1 MEENELYDRIGET
14 DLNPTYKDGQTYQHT
29 DINQMLGILKT
40 AINENYY
47 DIQRLLNGEK
57 TVGNGEKLDGASL
70 SRYRDEELQADD
82 NKVPSSQQAKAY
94 MDALFAGY
102 SAPTRGVDYWTE
114 ADQQQ
119 IVSDTANSVIS
130 EITPDLEEALAA
142 KANINDIPTKI
153 SDLQNDS
160 DFLSENNLQ
169 MVNTTDIQNGS
180 QLTDAT
186 GYSRLNKIYGD
197 TSQTGTPTPD
207 NPANIDVVTGTIN
220 IDIIDKNL
228 FDKNNYTNGY
238 IDGSGVFHADSGIKA
253 NALSDYIKIDS
264 NTNYIFSAKSSIY
277 SLNFALYDSSKNFIS
292 RTTANNT
299 SSNSIN
305 SGTASYFRVWCNI
318 NQSTNITSELID
330 QYELQLENG
339 STRTTYQSYRI
350 PRHTLNL
357 GDMELCKIGTYQDYI
372 YKEGNNWYKKTYIG
386 KIILDGSE
394 EWGYNTSSQTQNGYY
409 EFRTNSINSL
419 NTQTFL
425 CNKFIVSTSYSNS
438 TEQIRYRTQDGNYYI
453 NILGSRL
460 SDTTVDDFKTWLATN
475 NVTVYYILP
484 TAVNTQITDDI
495 LLTQLEAT
503 NIDLYEN
510 NNKFIITSSALLPT
524 LNITY
529 AITNR
534 DFYSKEEA
542 NDLLNI
548 MGKDLYDKSL
558 KRFYVLPTNTQSEIQ
573 NIMNIKGA
581 KVIEFET
588 GNYNFSNSFRLNAD
602 TTLLLNN
609 STLTFSVQHGFFNFL
624 SDDTFLEY
632 NGNGNIKIVGGT
644 IIGGNCSFCHAR
656 NIEFNNI
663 HFLNC
668 LNDHILEIASINNLV
683 VDGCIF
689 EGVVLQSESRNYVE
703 YVQIDD
709 MTRNNFPWFSDSTNI
724 TYDNTPNTNFEIKNN
739 KFIAPSEEGYT
750 FYTAVG
756 GHSAITDKIHTN
768 INIYHNVFSGN
779 TNNAIRLR
787 NVDKV
792 NIFSN
797 VFKNG
802 TGSDFFGTIRFQNT
816 VSNVNIESNNVDC
829 NGNNTFI
836 WSDTHS
842 FNMNVVNNNVYNSY
856 YPDDTE
862 YVISDLNWI
871 IFSYAST
878 NLIISNN
885 YFHNFNK
892 GLLTINNSSTENSS
906 LLFTNNNIST
916 DEECK
921 HILIRIYGA
930 EEVIITNNI
939 FDVEP
944 ISWGYIIRLFER
956 TTKSIIK
963 NNRFKSSHDYNY
975 TRILDLNTY
984 TGSLKEIEG
993 IYFIAF
999 TGKNTNT
1006 LTNQTLN
1013 YAYTDFNT
1021 LVLVCGTTNNTKY
1034 IKLKAFY
1041 PLENLDARTYKI
1053 PVVADDGTVGALILT
1068 LNSDGTVSGSTNV
1081 TGSNFRALYLI
1092 ND

>member
-14 DLNPTYKDGQTYQHT
+14 DLNPNFVDGQPLQHT
-29 DINQMLGILKT
+29 DMNNIVSLTKT
-40 AINENYY
+40 GINENYY
-47 DIQRLLNGEK
+47 DIQKMQSGAK
-57 TVGNGEKLDGASL
+57 TVGNAEKLDGAEI
-70 SRYRDEELQADD
+70 SRYIDEELQADD
-82 NKVPSSQQAKAY
+82 DKIPSSQQAKAY
-94 MDALFAGY
+94 MDALFSEY
-102 SAPTRGVDYWTE
+102 SAPVRGVDYWTN
-114 ADQQQ
+114 
-119 IVSDTANSVIS
+119 SDKQ
-130 EITPDLEEALAA
+130 EIITETTNEVLSDINPGLQEALAA

-277 SLNFALYDSSKNFIS
+277 SLNFALYDSSKTFIS

-330 QYELQLENG
+330 QYELQLEKG

-460 SDTTVDDFKTWLATN
+460 SDTTVDDFKTWLSTN

-484 TAVNTQITDDI
+484 TAVNTQITDDT

-663 HFLNC
+663 HFLHC
-668 LNDHILEIASINNLV
+668 LNDHILEMASINGLI
-683 VDGCIF
+683 VDNCIF
-689 EGVVLQSESRNYVE
+689 EGVAVQGETRNYVE
-703 YVQIDD
+703 CIQLDD
-709 MTRNNFPWFSDSTNI
+709 MTRDNFPWFSDSTNI
-724 TYDNTPNTNFEIKNN
+724 TYDNTPNSNFEIKNN
-739 KFIAPSEEGYT
+739 KFINPLNENYSM
-750 FYTAVG
+750 YTAIG
-756 GHSAITDKIHTN
+756 GHSSISGKIHTN
-768 INIYHNVFSGN
+768 INIYHNIFDGN

-802 TGSDFFGTIRFQNT
+802 TGSDFFATIKFQN
-816 VSNVNIESNNVDC
+816 SARNVTIESNNVDC
-829 NGNNTFI
+829 NKNNTFI
-836 WSDTHS
+836 HS
-842 FNMNVVNNNVYNSY
+842 ESHSLNMNINNNNVYNSY

-862 YVISDLNWI
+862 YIIDDKNWI
-871 IFSYAST
+871 IYSSASI
-878 NLIISNN
+878 NLVVSNN

-892 GLLTINNSSTENSS
+892 GLLTLNNSEQENSS
-906 LLFTNNNIST
+906 ILFTKNNIST
-916 DEECK
+916 EDICNVSA
-921 HILIRIYGA
+921 IRLYGA
-930 EEVIITNNI
+930 EKGIFTNNI
-939 FDVEP
+939 FDLEVE
-944 ISWGYIIRLFER
+944 SSSYIIKLFKR
-956 TTKSIIK
+956 MTRYIMK
-963 NNRFKSSHDYNY
+963 NNKFKSAHDYNY
-975 TRILDLNTY
+975 EKILDINSY
-984 TGSLKEIEG
+984 VGSLKEIEG
-993 IYFIAF
+993 IYFTGF
-999 TGKNTNT
+999 TGQNTNS
-1006 LTNQTLN
+1006 LTNKTLN

-1021 LVLVCGTTNNTKY
+1021 LVLVCGTTNNSKY
-1034 IKLKAFY
+1034 IKLKGFY
-1041 PLENLDARTYKI
+1041 ILENLDARTYKI
-1053 PVVADDGTVGALILT
+1053 PVVADDGTVGSLIFT

-1081 TGSNFRALYLI
+1081 TGANFRALYLI
-1092 ND
+1092 NE